1 MAPLATSNIF
11 ARMDSECVYSPRA
24 VPTGR
29 PILDNRY
36 RYNPSAELLRKLSL
50 TELQRVNNFMVS
62 NEYGM
67 ICWSGETDISGVDFT
82 KDLVLEKGGCE
93 VYPNGNA
100 PPRGT
105 KLNKHAI
112 ITLLRIEFFLPGP
125 QESFLQTQVEQR
137 TLEMGARFI
146 SFDNVTG
153 KWSFAVD
160 YFV

>member
-1 MAPLATSNIF
+1 
-11 ARMDSECVYSPRA
+11 
-24 VPTGR
+24 
-29 PILDNRY
+29 
-36 RYNPSAELLRKLSL
+36 
-50 TELQRVNNFMVS
+50 MVS

-112 ITLLRIEFFLPGP
+112 ITLLRIEFFLPAARILPSDAGRAENP
-125 QESFLQTQVEQR
+125 GNGRPIHFL
-137 TLEMGARFI
+137 
-146 SFDNVTG
+146 
-153 KWSFAVD
+153 
-160 YFV
+160 

>member
-82 KDLVLEKGGCE
+82 RIWCWRRAAARSTPMVMHRRGALSSISTRLLHFSASSFPARAARILPSDAGRAENPG
-93 VYPNGNA
+93 NGR
-100 PPRGT
+100 PI
-105 KLNKHAI
+105 H
-112 ITLLRIEFFLPGP
+112 FL
-125 QESFLQTQVEQR
+125 
-137 TLEMGARFI
+137 
-146 SFDNVTG
+146 
-153 KWSFAVD
+153 
-160 YFV
+160 